1 MKVIRFENLSEAL
14 RELMDNAIMEL
25 ERVQYARDDAAEA
38 VAEADAASDWDACD
52 KWEAEH
58 KRLKYNIADLEAL
71 VNSLHDAANAL
82 EGLEDCGH
90 DVLKN
95 MGLV

>member
-1 MKVIRFENLSEAL
+1 MKVIRFENLSDAL
-14 RELMDNAIMEL
+14 RELMDSALVEL
-25 ERVQYARDDAAEA
+25 ERVQYACDDTAEA

-52 KWEAEH
+52 KLEAEH

-95 MGLV
+95 MGLR